1 MIIKYFLIYALELL
15 EKQKDLS
22 SLICDYDLIDLYKFV
37 PVEKNKI
44 NNLFVLL
51 PLLSEQNIDQVM

>member
-22 SLICDYDLIDLYKFV
+22 SLIEDYDVIDLSKFV
-37 PVEKNKI
+37 PGEKNKI
-44 NNLFVLL
+44 GYLFVLL
-51 PLLSEQNIDQVM
+51 PLLSEQNIDHVM

>member
-1 MIIKYFLIYALELL
+1 MIIKYFLIYSLELL